1 MKEKLRKHSLSKLF
15 AAAWSAAGAAVLA
28 WISVAE
34 FPFVR
39 DGRILPAAVPIV
51 VGAAVAYGL
60 LSWALARLRVH
71 PTATNPLVVNFTAT
85 AFGLLLFMAL
95 AAARVYFSLGFLT
108 VYILFTNAWFTVEF
122 LLRRRL
128 GMYTFA
134 VVPGGYDLFG
144 QVFPNCRLVPL
155 AAPHLLPGDLDGV
168 IVDLDGV
175 IVDFEQVLPE
185 PWLAFVSRCVMEGV
199 PVISTED
206 FLEAETGSIL
216 LDHLSTARTLAFQK
230 GQLYIALKRLIDTVL
245 IVLAAPLW
253 IPVILLAMAAVRLE
267 SPGRAL
273 YSQMRVGRRG
283 RPFRIY
289 KIRSM
294 RQDAEKHGAAFAA
307 KGDARVTKLG
317 AFLRKTR
324 IDELPQFWNVLKG
337 DMSIIGP
344 RPEQV
349 PFVQEFERTIPY
361 YQLRHIVRPGIT
373 GWAQVTQGYAA
384 NETETA
390 EKLAADLYY
399 VKRLSFTLDFLIV
412 VKTIWTMLTGFGSR

>member
-1 MKEKLRKHSLSKLF
+1 LKERLRKHSLSKLF
-15 AAAWSAAGAAVLA
+15 AALWSAAGAAVLA
-28 WISVAE
+28 WISVTE
-34 FPFVR
+34 FPFVS
-39 DGRILPAAVPIV
+39 DGRILDAAIPIV
-51 VGAAVAYGL
+51 AGSAIAYAT
-60 LSWALARLRVH
+60 LSLALARLRVH
-71 PTATNPLVVNFTAT
+71 PTATNPLIVNFTAT
-85 AFGLLLFMAL
+85 AFGLLLFMSL

-108 VYILFTNAWFTVEF
+108 VYILFTNLWFTIEF
-122 LLRRRL
+122 FLRRRL
-128 GMYTFA
+128 GLYTFA

-144 QVFPNCRLVPL
+144 QPFPNCRLVPL
-155 AAPHLLPGDLDGV
+155 ASPDFLPE
-168 IVDLDGV
+168 DLDGV

-185 PWLAFVSRCVMEGV
+185 RWLAFVSRCVMEGI

-206 FLEAETGSIL
+206 FLEAESGVIL
-216 LDHLSTARTLAFQK
+216 LDHLTTARTLAFQK
-230 GQLYIALKRLIDTVL
+230 GQIYILFKRMIDTLV
-245 IVLAAPLW
+245 IVASSPVW
-253 IPVILLAMAAVRLE
+253 IPVVLLAMLGIRLE

-283 RPFRIY
+283 KPFRIY

-307 KGDARVTKLG
+307 KGDARVTRLG

-337 DMSIIGP
+337 DMSLIGP

-373 GWAQVTQGYAA
+373 GWAQVTRGYAA
-384 NETETA
+384 NHSETA

-399 VKRLSFTLDFLIV
+399 VKRISFTLDFLIT
-412 VKTIWTMLTGFGSR
+412 VKTLWTMLTGFGSR

>member
-51 VGAAVAYGL
+51 VGAAAAYAL
-60 LSWALARLRVH
+60 LAWALARLRVH

-108 VYILFTNAWFTVEF
+108 VYILFTNLWFTVEF

-144 QVFPNCRLVPL
+144 QPFPNCKLIPL
-155 AAPHLLPGDLDGV
+155 SSPDFLPEDT
-168 IVDLDGV
+168 DGV

-199 PVISTED
+199 PVVSTED
-206 FLEAETGSIL
+206 FLEAETGTIL
-216 LDHLSTARTLAFQK
+216 LDHLTTARTLAFQK
-230 GQLYIALKRLIDTVL
+230 GQIYIAVKRLIDTVIIIL
-245 IVLAAPLW
+245 SAPLW
-253 IPVILLAMAAVRLE
+253 IPIMILAMLAVRLE

-294 RQDAEKHGAAFAA
+294 REDAEKHGAAFAA
-307 KGDARVTKLG
+307 KGDPRVTRLG

-399 VKRLSFTLDFLIV
+399 VKRLSFTLDFLIT

>member
-51 VGAAVAYGL
+51 VGAAAAYAL
-60 LSWALARLRVH
+60 LAWALARLRVH

-108 VYILFTNAWFTVEF
+108 VYILFTNLWFTVEF

-144 QVFPNCRLVPL
+144 QPFPNCKLIPL
-155 AAPHLLPGDLDGV
+155 GSPDFLPEDT
-168 IVDLDGV
+168 DGV

-199 PVISTED
+199 PVVSTED
-206 FLEAETGSIL
+206 FLEAETGTIL
-216 LDHLSTARTLAFQK
+216 LDHLTTARTLAFQK
-230 GQLYIALKRLIDTVL
+230 GQIYIAVKRLIDTVIIIL
-245 IVLAAPLW
+245 SAPLW
-253 IPVILLAMAAVRLE
+253 IPIMILAMLAVRLE

-294 RQDAEKHGAAFAA
+294 REDAEKHGAAFAA
-307 KGDARVTKLG
+307 KGDPRVTRLG

-399 VKRLSFTLDFLIV
+399 VKRLSFTLDFLIT

>member
-1 MKEKLRKHSLSKLF
+1 MKEKLRKHSLSRLF
-15 AAAWSAAGAAVLA
+15 AATWSAAGAAVLA
-28 WISVAE
+28 WISVTE

-39 DGRILPAAVPIV
+39 DGRINPPAIPIV
-51 VGAAVAYGL
+51 IGAAVAYAL

-71 PTATNPLVVNFTAT
+71 PTATNPLIVNFTAT

-144 QVFPNCRLVPL
+144 QAFPNCRLVPMTS
-155 AAPHLLPGDLDGV
+155 PDLLPEDLDA
-168 IVDLDGV
+168 V

-185 PWLAFVSRCVMEGV
+185 HWLAFVSRCVMEGV

-206 FLEAETGSIL
+206 FLETETGTIL

-230 GQLYIALKRLIDTVL
+230 GQIYIAVKRLIDTVL
-245 IVLAAPLW
+245 IVLAAPVW
-253 IPVILLAMAAVRLE
+253 IPVVLLAMAAVRLE

-294 RQDAEKHGAAFAA
+294 RQDAEQHGAAFAA
-307 KGDARVTKLG
+307 KGDARVTRLG

-324 IDELPQFWNVLKG
+324 IDELPQFWNVLRG

-384 NETETA
+384 NETETV

-399 VKRLSFTLDFLIV
+399 VKHLSFTLDFLISM
-412 VKTIWTMLTGFGSR
+412 KTIWTMLTGFGSR

>member
-15 AAAWSAAGAAVLA
+15 AAAWSAAGASVLA

-39 DGRILPAAVPIV
+39 DGRILQNAVPIV
-51 VGAAVAYGL
+51 VGAVFAYAL

-108 VYILFTNAWFTVEF
+108 VYILFTNLWFSIEF

-128 GMYTFA
+128 GRYSFA
-134 VVPGGYDLFG
+134 VAPGGYDLFAED
-144 QVFPNCRLVPL
+144 FPNCTLIPLVGPRELPDSIDGLIIDFDQPL
-155 AAPHLLPGDLDGV
+155 S
-168 IVDLDGV
+168 
-175 IVDFEQVLPE
+175 EE
-185 PWLAFVSRCVMEGV
+185 WLAFVSRCILEGV
-199 PVISTED
+199 PVISVDDFIETEK
-206 FLEAETGSIL
+206 GSII
-216 LDHLSTARTLAFQK
+216 LDHLTTARTMTFQK
-230 GQLYIALKRLIDTVL
+230 GQIYIAVKRLIDTAV
-245 IVLAAPLW
+245 ILALSPLW
-253 IPVILLAMAAVRLE
+253 IPVTALAMAGIRLE

-273 YSQMRVGRRG
+273 YSQMRVGRKG

-307 KGDARVTKLG
+307 KGDARVTRLG
-317 AFLRKTR
+317 ALLRKTR
-324 IDELPQFWNVLKG
+324 IDEFPQFWNVLKG
-337 DMSIIGP
+337 DMSLIGP

-349 PFVQEFERTIPY
+349 PFVEDFERTIPY

-373 GWAQVTQGYAA
+373 GWAQVTRGYAA
-384 NETETA
+384 NESETA

-399 VKRLSFTLDFLIV
+399 VKRLSFTLDFLIT
-412 VKTIWTMLTGFGSR
+412 VKTLWTMLTGFGSR

>member
-15 AAAWSAAGAAVLA
+15 AAAWSAAGAVVLA
-28 WISVAE
+28 WISVTE

-51 VGAAVAYGL
+51 VGAAVAYAL
-60 LSWALARLRVH
+60 LSWSLARLRVH
-71 PTATNPLVVNFTAT
+71 PTATNPQVVNFTAT
-85 AFGLLLFMAL
+85 ALGLLLFMAL

-122 LLRRRL
+122 LLRRRF

-144 QVFPNCRLVPL
+144 QPFPNCRLVPL
-155 AAPHLLPGDLDGV
+155 ASPNLLPEGLDA
-168 IVDLDGV
+168 V
-175 IVDFEQVLPE
+175 IVDFEPVLPE

-206 FLEAETGSIL
+206 FLEAETGTIL
-216 LDHLSTARTLAFQK
+216 LDHLTTARTLAFQT
-230 GQLYIALKRLIDTVL
+230 GQVYIALKRLIDTVL
-245 IVLAAPLW
+245 ILALSPLW
-253 IPVILLAMAAVRLE
+253 IPITALAMAGIRLE

-294 RQDAEKHGAAFAA
+294 RDDAEENGAAFAA
-307 KGDARVTKLG
+307 RGDARVTRLG

-324 IDELPQFWNVLKG
+324 IDEFPQFWNVLKG
-337 DMSIIGP
+337 DMSLIGP

-349 PFVQEFERTIPY
+349 PFVQDFERTIPY

-399 VKRLSFTLDFLIV
+399 VKRLSFTLDFLIT

>member
-1 MKEKLRKHSLSKLF
+1 MKEKLRKHSLSTLF
-15 AAAWSAAGAAVLA
+15 AVVWSAAGAAMLA
-28 WISVAE
+28 WITIIE
-34 FPFVR
+34 FPFVYN
-39 DGRILPAAVPIV
+39 GRINPPAVPIV
-51 VGAAVAYGL
+51 VGAAAAYVL
-60 LSWALARLRVH
+60 LSLALARLRVH

-85 AFGLLLFMAL
+85 ALGLLLFMAL

-108 VYILFTNAWFTVEF
+108 VYILFTNAWFTAEF

-144 QVFPNCRLVPL
+144 QTFPNCRLVPITS
-155 AAPHLLPGDLDGV
+155 PNLLPEDLDA
-168 IVDLDGV
+168 V

-185 PWLAFVSRCVMEGV
+185 HWLAFVSRCIMEGV

-206 FLEAETGSIL
+206 FLETETGSIL
-216 LDHLSTARTLAFQK
+216 LDHLTTARTLTFQK
-230 GQLYIALKRLIDTVL
+230 GHIYIALKRWIDTAM
-245 IVLAAPLW
+245 ILAFSPLW
-253 IPVILLAMAAVRLE
+253 IPVVLLAMAGIRLE
-267 SPGRAL
+267 SPGPAL
-273 YSQMRVGRRG
+273 YSQMRVGRKG

-294 RQDAEKHGAAFAA
+294 WQDAEQHGAAFAA
-307 KGDARVTKLG
+307 KGDARVTRLG

-324 IDELPQFWNVLKG
+324 IDEFPQFWNVLKG
-337 DMSIIGP
+337 DMSLIGP

-349 PFVQEFERTIPY
+349 PFVQDFERTIPY

-373 GWAQVTQGYAA
+373 GWAQVTRGYAA
-384 NETETA
+384 NESETA

-399 VKRLSFTLDFLIV
+399 VKRLSFTLDFLIT

>member
-51 VGAAVAYGL
+51 VGAAAAYAL
-60 LSWALARLRVH
+60 LAWALARLRVH

-108 VYILFTNAWFTVEF
+108 VYILFTNLWFTVEF

-144 QVFPNCRLVPL
+144 QPFPNCKLIPL
-155 AAPHLLPGDLDGV
+155 SSPDFLPEDT
-168 IVDLDGV
+168 DGV

-199 PVISTED
+199 PVVSTED
-206 FLEAETGSIL
+206 FLEAETGTIL
-216 LDHLSTARTLAFQK
+216 LDHLTTARTLAFQK
-230 GQLYIALKRLIDTVL
+230 GQIYIAVKRLIDTVIIIL
-245 IVLAAPLW
+245 SAPLW
-253 IPVILLAMAAVRLE
+253 IPIMILAMLAVRLE

-294 RQDAEKHGAAFAA
+294 REDAEKHGAAFAA
-307 KGDARVTKLG
+307 KGDPRVTRLG

-373 GWAQVTQGYAA
+373 GWAQVTRGYAA

-399 VKRLSFTLDFLIV
+399 VKRLSFTLDFLIT